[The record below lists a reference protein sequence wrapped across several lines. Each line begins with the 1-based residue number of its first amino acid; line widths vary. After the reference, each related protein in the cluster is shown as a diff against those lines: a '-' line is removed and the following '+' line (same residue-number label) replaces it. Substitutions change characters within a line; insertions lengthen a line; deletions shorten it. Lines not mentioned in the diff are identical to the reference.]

1 MTLARKARGVG
12 AAIGLVSVD
21 LAACFVS
28 ALVAFGLTLGVN
40 RLWPALAPLGLSLR
54 GLLHLW
60 WIRAAPLA
68 FIGYGGL
75 YRTRL
80 PFWDEARVLLRSIS
94 AGMVLAF
101 AIVALGK
108 LSGSVSRLSLLL
120 LWLCSLF
127 VFPSFRALGKRLL
140 YRVGLWRENVLVL
153 GAGPAGA
160 EMARVMGADSY
171 MGYHVAGFLGD
182 DPEKVGQE
190 METGQGRRRVLDQTS
205 RFRQYLDPLDVSTV
219 VIALPAQDAARVGQL
234 AQEVQ
239 TSTRTVLLVPDLKCT
254 ASLNAGLHPLFMEE
268 LYLIQIRNNLESGI
282 NRASKAAFDLIV
294 SLLALP
300 VLLTAI
306 GVISVLIKLDSPGP
320 VFYVHPRV
328 GHRRRI
334 IPVLKFRTMFEDA
347 ADRLLRLLQ
356 TDGEARL
363 EWETGFKLRNDP
375 RTTRIGKFLRTT
387 SLDELPQ
394 ILNVLRGEM
403 SLVGPRPVLQEEL
416 DKYYGERVQYYEMV
430 RPGITGL
437 WQVSGRSETGYETRV
452 WLDTWYVSN
461 WCVWFDLVIFFKT
474 VRALFGRE
482 GAY

>member
-1 MTLARKARGVG
+1 MG
-12 AAIGLVSVD
+12 AAICLVGFD

-28 ALVAFGLTLGVN
+28 SLLAFCLTLGFN
-40 RLWPALAPLGLSLR
+40 RLWPALAPLGLSLW
-54 GLLHLW
+54 GLLQLW
-60 WIRAAPLA
+60 WIPAAPIG
-68 FIGYGGL
+68 FIAYGGL
-75 YRTRL
+75 YQTHL
-80 PFWDEARVLLRSIS
+80 PFWDEARVLLRCIS
-94 AGMVLAF
+94 AAMILGF

-108 LSGSVSRLSLLL
+108 LSGNVSRLSLIQ
-120 LWLCSLF
+120 LWLCSVF
-127 VFPSFRALGKRLL
+127 VFPSFRAMGKRLL
-140 YRVGLWRENVLVL
+140 YRVGIWRENVLVI
-153 GAGPAGA
+153 GAGPVGA
-160 EMARVMGADSY
+160 EMARVMDKDAY
-171 MGYHVAGFLGD
+171 TGYHVVGFLDD
-182 DPEKVGQE
+182 DPETIGWE
-190 METGQGRRRVLDQTS
+190 METGRGHVKVLDTTS
-205 RFRQYLDPLDVSTV
+205 RFREYLDPLDVSTV
-219 VIALPAQDAARVGQL
+219 VIALPAKDAQRLSEL

-268 LYLIQIRNNLESGI
+268 LYLIQIRNNLDSGT
-282 NRASKAAFDLIV
+282 NRALKAAFDLFV

-300 VLLTAI
+300 ILLTAI
-306 GVISVLIKLDSPGP
+306 AVIAVLIKLDSPGP

-328 GHRRRI
+328 GQRGRI

-347 ADRLLRLLQ
+347 ADRLVCLLQ
-356 TDGEARL
+356 SDEEARL

-375 RTTRIGKFLRTT
+375 RSTRVGRFLRTT

-416 DKYYGERVQYYEMV
+416 DKYYGEQVQYYAMV

-452 WLDTWYVSN
+452 SLDTWYVNN
-461 WCVWFDLVIFFKT
+461 WCVWFDLVILFKT
-474 VRALFGRE
+474 MRALFGRE